1 LEVIGLAAPSTV
13 GTTGGA
19 HRLDVEQRLEELAGA
34 AGPARRVLVG
44 LAGQLVSRRAFE
56 RLGYAR
62 LSDYARE
69 RLGVSA
75 RSVQEWARVDR
86 QLSGLPRLEAALV
99 SGRLPW
105 SKVRMLARFVTAEDE
120 AGWIE
125 HAQHVSV
132 RTLERQAR
140 AVDRGV
146 LETGGLEGDPEDA
159 EALESVRV
167 RVPSPLAFKWKR
179 TCEYASRVAGERIP
193 PGVALELVT
202 AEVLSGL
209 PVESVSE
216 SVESVPESPG
226 PQGGQAVGWEEPT
239 GCGPDGCAPDVCASR
254 EVAGDAGPAGV
265 PPFLRPLLH
274 GLQSAD
280 AFELDARLRRARR
293 LEQRLDAEIAP
304 LLRHVVGAGHE
315 WRTRFHTLAAY
326 AREHLGMSA
335 SKARALLRLER
346 VGDVCPELRAAYRDG
361 AVSWVQA
368 QVLAPLLLWEAE
380 GEWRPLWVRFAQGVS
395 VRELEETVGRAL
407 LWREADPARWVA
419 CREDPERASAP
430 LDDEPEDDG
439 EALDRQM
446 CAHPTAPT
454 EGRSLR
460 IPASRDVARLFRAVL
475 STVRRALEREI
486 GRLPSE
492 ALAFEAMIDH
502 ALRAWGVD
510 DLWLRQRSRK
520 KYAVF
525 ERDGWRC
532 TVPGCSGRRNLQAH
546 HVVFRSAGG
555 SDALENQTTLCA
567 FHHLRGV
574 HAGVVRITGRAPD
587 RLWYELGWRPDRPP
601 LVRYRS
607 GDRVAWRFS

>member
-1 LEVIGLAAPSTV
+1 LEVIGLASPSAV
-13 GTTGGA
+13 DVTGGA
-19 HRLDVEQRLEELAGA
+19 HRLDVEQRLKELARSGGA
-34 AGPARRVLVG
+34 VRRAIAA
-44 LAGQLVSRRAFE
+44 LAGQLVAGKGFE

-62 LSDYARE
+62 LSEYARE

-86 QLSGLPRLEAALV
+86 QLAALPRLEAALV
-99 SGRLPW
+99 SGLLPW
-105 SKVRMLARFVTAEDE
+105 SKVRMLARFVTDTDE
-120 AGWIE
+120 AHWIE
-125 HAQHVSV
+125 HARRVSA

-140 AVDRGV
+140 AVDRGA
-146 LETGGLEGDPEDA
+146 LETGGLGDEAEDA
-159 EALESVRV
+159 EALEPVRV
-167 RVPSPLAFKWKR
+167 GAPSPLAFKWKR

-216 SVESVPESPG
+216 TAESLPERPG
-226 PQGGQAVGWEEPT
+226 LQGGGRATDQEEPT
-239 GCGPDGCAPDVCASR
+239 GCGPDGCAPDVCAPH
-254 EVAGDAGPAGV
+254 EVAADAGTAEM

-274 GLQSAD
+274 GLESAD
-280 AFELDARLRRARR
+280 AHELDARLRRARR

-304 LLRHVVGAGHE
+304 LLRHVVCAGHE

-361 AVSWVQA
+361 ALSWVQS
-368 QVLAPLLLWEAE
+368 QILVPLLLWEAE

-395 VRELEETVGRAL
+395 VRELDEAVGRAL
-407 LWREADPARWVA
+407 LWRQDDDPARWEA
-419 CREDPERASAP
+419 CRGAPELATRP
-430 LDDEPEDDG
+430 LDDVDAA
-439 EALDRQM
+439 EALDRQT
-446 CAHPTAPT
+446 CARPTVPS
-454 EGRSLR
+454 EGGSLR
-460 IPASRDVARLFRAVL
+460 ITAPRDVARLFRAVL
-475 STVRRALEREI
+475 CTVRRALEREL

-492 ALAFEAMIDH
+492 ALAFEVMIDH

-510 DLWLRQRSRK
+510 DLWLRQRSQK
-520 KYAVF
+520 KYRVF

-532 TVPGCSGRRNLQAH
+532 TVPGCSARRNLQAH

-555 SDALENQTTLCA
+555 PDSLENQTTLCA

-574 HAGVVRITGRAPD
+574 HAGTVRITGHAPD
-587 RLWYELGWRPDRPP
+587 GLAYELGTRPDGPP

-607 GDRVAWRFS
+607 GDRVI